1 MKSDVEL
8 EGKPVDFS
16 GEGEDAKAD
25 LPKDEMKTDK
35 KNAAEL
41 RNVKG

>member
-16 GEGEDAKAD
+16 GEGETVKAN